1 MVPGLPGKYAVLRKI
16 ASGGMS
22 EVYLCRLRGEEGFEK
37 KVAVKVIHPRLT
49 ENPRF
54 RERFVQEARIA
65 ASLSHQNLVQVFDFG
80 RQGNSFYLA
89 MEYVEGWNLA
99 QAFAQMR
106 IRGVPALLAVWRH
119 WMEGML
125 DGIAYLH
132 SRKVVHRDI
141 SPGNILLSRGGALK
155 ITDFGIARGSRLGPY
170 RPEGWEGKFSYM
182 SPEQARG
189 EEASVSSD
197 LFSAAL
203 IGAEFFLPA
212 RFFDGENQDEIL
224 ARVRDHDGEK
234 LPLERFPPGITGILR
249 KSLSREPGD
258 RFADAASFARAIGA
272 AVPETVSRADLAAF
286 WDLLFPGAGHGEED
300 TVVID
305 APPVGRDADLIR
317 EKREPYGGRGRRGFR
332 IGVTSA
338 LVAASVGGVLLWR
351 ENVPRER
358 GPSSVVTK
366 EAVKP
371 DPAASDPGIDSP
383 KPGAETLPGGIS
395 ASLSPEGQ
403 KQWTISPS
411 REAKV
416 SQGAP
421 ATAQPKDSE
430 RPRKG
435 KRVWIE
441 TDPKGV
447 SVDSGDGTHLGST
460 PFSLDTGPLEGGKII
475 FRKEG
480 YATRTVS
487 ADTLAQLPGFRMGLE
502 RLMGTLEVVQ
512 AIPWAK
518 VYEGNRYLGVTPI
531 PSLSLPV
538 GEHRLRFVNEPLGVN
553 RVETVIIKPGMNP
566 KLIVP
571 LIGNR

>member
-1 MVPGLPGKYAVLRKI
+1 MFPGLPGKYAVLRRI

-37 KVAVKVIHPRLT
+37 KVAVKVVHPRLT

-54 RERFVQEARIA
+54 RELFVQEARLA

-106 IRGVPALLAVWRH
+106 NRAIAAPLPVWRH

-132 SRKVVHRDI
+132 SRKIVHRDI
-141 SPGNILLSRGGALK
+141 SPGNILLSRRGAVK
-155 ITDFGIARGSRLGPY
+155 ITDFGIARGSRLGPN
-170 RPEGWEGKFSYM
+170 RSGGWEGKFSYM

-212 RFFDGENQDEIL
+212 RLFDGENRDEIL
-224 ARVRDHDGEK
+224 ARLRDHDGEK
-234 LPLERFPPGITGILR
+234 LPLERFPSGISGILR
-249 KSLSREPGD
+249 KCLSREPDD
-258 RFADAASFARAIGA
+258 RYADAASFARAIGA

-286 WDLLFPGAGHGEED
+286 WDLLFPDAVHGEED
-300 TVVID
+300 TVIID
-305 APPVGRDADLIR
+305 GPPAGRDADLIR
-317 EKREPYGGRGRRGFR
+317 EKREPYGGKGRRGFR
-332 IGVTSA
+332 IGLMSA

-351 ENVPRER
+351 GTVPRES

-371 DPAASDPGIDSP
+371 DPAASDPGIDFP
-383 KPGAETLPGGIS
+383 KPGAGNLPGGIS
-395 ASLSPEGQ
+395 APPSPEGR
-403 KQWTISPS
+403 KPGAISPS

-416 SQGAP
+416 PRGPVAIAHP
-421 ATAQPKDSE
+421 GDAE
-430 RPRKG
+430 RPRMG

-441 TDPKGV
+441 TDPEGV
-447 SVDSGDGTHLGST
+447 TVDSGDGTLLGST
-460 PFSLDTGPLEGGKII
+460 PFFLDTGPLAGGKII

-480 YATRTVS
+480 YVTRSIS
-487 ADTLAQLPGFRMGLE
+487 ADALAQLPGFRMGLE

-518 VYEGNRYLGVTPI
+518 VYEADRFLGVTPI
-531 PSLSLPV
+531 PSLLLPV

-553 RVETVIIKPGMNP
+553 RVEKVTIEPGTNP

>member
-1 MVPGLPGKYAVLRKI
+1 MFPGFPGKYAVLRKI

-22 EVYLCRLRGEEGFEK
+22 EVYLCCLRGEEGFEK
-37 KVAVKVIHPRLT
+37 KVAVKVVHPRLT

-54 RERFVQEARIA
+54 RELFVREARIA

-106 IRGVPALLAVWRH
+106 NRGVPAPLPVWRH

-132 SRKVVHRDI
+132 SRKIVHRDI
-141 SPGNILLSRGGALK
+141 SPGNILLSRGGAVK
-155 ITDFGIARGSRLGPY
+155 ITDFGIARGSRLGQY
-170 RPEGWEGKFSYM
+170 RSEGWEGKFSYM
-182 SPEQARG
+182 SPEQATG

-203 IGAEFFLPA
+203 IGAEFFLPT
-212 RFFDGENQDEIL
+212 RLFDGENRDEIL
-224 ARVRDHDGEK
+224 ARLRDHDGEK
-234 LPLERFPPGITGILR
+234 LPLERFPSGISGILR
-249 KSLSREPGD
+249 KCLSREPVD

-286 WDLLFPGAGHGEED
+286 WDLLFPGVGHGEED
-300 TVVID
+300 TVIID
-305 APPVGRDADLIR
+305 DPPAGRDANLIR
-317 EKREPYGGRGRRGFR
+317 EKREPYGGKGRRGIR

-351 ENVPRER
+351 GTVPRES
-358 GPSSVVTK
+358 GPSPAVTM

-371 DPAASDPGIDSP
+371 DRATSDLGIDSP
-383 KPGAETLPGGIS
+383 KPGAGTFPGGIF
-395 ASLSPEGQ
+395 ASPSPEGRMQ
-403 KQWTISPS
+403 GAISPS

-416 SQGAP
+416 PQGSV
-421 ATAQPKDSE
+421 ATAHPGDSD
-430 RPRKG
+430 RPRMG

-441 TDPKGV
+441 TDPEGV
-447 SVDSGDGTHLGST
+447 SVDSGDGTPLGST
-460 PFSLDTGPLEGGKII
+460 PFSLDTGPLGGGKII
-475 FRKEG
+475 FRKKG
-480 YATRTVS
+480 YVTRSVS
-487 ADTLAQLPGFRMGLE
+487 ADALAQLPGFRMGLE
-502 RLMGTLEVVQ
+502 RLMGTLEVVH

-518 VYEGNRYLGVTPI
+518 VYEEDRYLGVTPI

-553 RVETVIIKPGMNP
+553 RVEKVTIEPGTNP

>member
-1 MVPGLPGKYAVLRKI
+1 MFPGLPGKYAVLRKI

-37 KVAVKVIHPRLT
+37 KVAVKVVHPRLT

-54 RERFVQEARIA
+54 RELFVREGRIA

-99 QAFAQMR
+99 QTFAQMR
-106 IRGVPALLAVWRH
+106 NRGVPAPLPIWRY

-132 SRKVVHRDI
+132 SRKIVHRDI
-141 SPGNILLSRGGALK
+141 SPGNILLSRGGAVK
-155 ITDFGIARGSRLGPY
+155 ITDFGIARGSRLGQY
-170 RPEGWEGKFSYM
+170 RTEGWEGKFSYM

-189 EEASVSSD
+189 EEASASSD

-212 RFFDGENQDEIL
+212 RLFDGENRDEIL
-224 ARVRDHDGEK
+224 ARLRDHDGEK
-234 LPLERFPPGITGILR
+234 LPMERFPSGVSGILR
-249 KSLSREPGD
+249 KCLSRMPVD
-258 RFADAASFARAIGA
+258 RYADAASFASAIGA

-286 WDLLFPGAGHGEED
+286 WDLLFPGTDRREED

-305 APPVGRDADLIR
+305 GPRAGRDAELIR
-317 EKREPYGGRGRRGFR
+317 EKREPYGRKGSRGFWV
-332 IGVTSA
+332 GVTSA
-338 LVAASVGGVLLWR
+338 LVVASVGGVLLQSGT
-351 ENVPRER
+351 VPWER
-358 GPSSVVTK
+358 GSSPVERK
-366 EAVKP
+366 EAVIP
-371 DPAASDPGIDSP
+371 DPATSDPGIDPP
-383 KPGAETLPGGIS
+383 KPWAGTLPGVIS
-395 ASLSPEGQ
+395 TSPSPEGR
-403 KQWTISPS
+403 KRGAISPS
-411 REAKV
+411 SGSKV
-416 SQGAP
+416 PQGSDEIAHP
-421 ATAQPKDSE
+421 GDSD
-430 RPRKG
+430 RSRMG

-441 TDPKGV
+441 TDPEGV

-460 PFSLDTGPLEGGKII
+460 PFSLDTGPLAGGKII

-480 YATRTVS
+480 YVTRRVS
-487 ADTLAQLPGFRMGLE
+487 ADALAQLPGFRLGLE

-531 PSLSLPV
+531 PSLVLPV
-538 GEHRLRFVNEPLGVN
+538 GDHRLRFVNEPLGVI
-553 RVETVIIKPGMNP
+553 RMETVTIKPGTNP

>member
-1 MVPGLPGKYAVLRKI
+1 MFPGLPGKYAVLRKI

-22 EVYLCRLRGEEGFEK
+22 EVHLCRLRGEEGFEK
-37 KVAVKVIHPRLT
+37 KVAVKVVHPRLT

-54 RERFVQEARIA
+54 RELFVREARIA

-106 IRGVPALLAVWRH
+106 IRGVPAPLAVWRH
-119 WMEGML
+119 WMEGVL

-132 SRKVVHRDI
+132 SRKIVHRDI
-141 SPGNILLSRGGALK
+141 SPGNILLSRGGAVK
-155 ITDFGIARGSRLGPY
+155 ITDFGIARGSRLGQY

-203 IGAEFFLPA
+203 IGAEYFLPA
-212 RFFDGENQDEIL
+212 RIFDGENRDEIL
-224 ARVRDHDGEK
+224 ARVRDHDVEK
-234 LPLERFPPGITGILR
+234 LPLEYFPSGISGILR
-249 KSLSREPGD
+249 KSLSRDPGD

-305 APPVGRDADLIR
+305 GPPAGRDADLIR
-317 EKREPYGGRGRRGFR
+317 EKREPYGGRGRWRFR
-332 IGVTSA
+332 VGVTSA

-351 ENVPRER
+351 GTVPRER

-371 DPAASDPGIDSP
+371 DPATSDPGIDTP
-383 KPGAETLPGGIS
+383 KPEAGTLPGGIS

-403 KQWTISPS
+403 KQGTISPS
-411 REAKV
+411 MEAKV
-416 SQGAP
+416 PQGAP
-421 ATAQPKDSE
+421 ATAHPGDSE

-441 TDPKGV
+441 TDPEGV

-460 PFSLDTGPLEGGKII
+460 PFSLDTAPLAGGKII

-480 YATRTVS
+480 YVTRSVS
-487 ADTLAQLPGFRMGLE
+487 ADALAQLPGFRMGLE

-553 RVETVIIKPGMNP
+553 RVETVTIEPGTNP

>member
-1 MVPGLPGKYAVLRKI
+1 MFPGFPGKYAVLRKI

-37 KVAVKVIHPRLT
+37 KVAVKVVHPRLT

-54 RERFVQEARIA
+54 RELFAREARIA

-106 IRGVPALLAVWRH
+106 NRGISAPLPVWRH

-132 SRKVVHRDI
+132 SRKIVHRDI
-141 SPGNILLSRGGALK
+141 SPGNILLSRGGAVK
-155 ITDFGIARGSRLGPY
+155 ITDFGIARGSRFGQS
-170 RPEGWEGKFSYM
+170 RSEGWEGKFSYM

-203 IGAEFFLPA
+203 IGAEFFLPT
-212 RFFDGENQDEIL
+212 RLFDGENRDEIL
-224 ARVRDHDGEK
+224 ARVRDHDGEN
-234 LPLERFPPGITGILR
+234 LPLERFPSGISWILR
-249 KSLSREPGD
+249 KCLSREPAD
-258 RFADAASFARAIGA
+258 RFADAGSFARAIGA

-300 TVVID
+300 TVIID
-305 APPVGRDADLIR
+305 GPPAGREANLIR
-317 EKREPYGGRGRRGFR
+317 EKREPYGGKGRRGIR

-338 LVAASVGGVLLWR
+338 LVAASVGGVLWWR
-351 ENVPRER
+351 GSVPRES
-358 GPSSVVTK
+358 GPSPAVTM
-366 EAVKP
+366 EAVRP
-371 DPAASDPGIDSP
+371 DPATSDPGIDSP
-383 KPGAETLPGGIS
+383 KPGAGTRSGGII
-395 ASLSPEGQ
+395 ASPSPEGRMQ
-403 KQWTISPS
+403 EAISPS
-411 REAKV
+411 REARV
-416 SQGAP
+416 PQGSVMAVHP
-421 ATAQPKDSE
+421 GDSD
-430 RPRKG
+430 RPRMG

-441 TDPKGV
+441 TDPEGV

-460 PFSLDTGPLEGGKII
+460 PFPLDTGPLGGGRIF
-475 FRKEG
+475 FRKKG
-480 YATRTVS
+480 YVTRSVS
-487 ADTLAQLPGFRMGLE
+487 ADALAQLPGFRMGLE

-518 VYEGNRYLGVTPI
+518 VYEEDRYLGVTPI
-531 PSLSLPV
+531 SSLALPV

-553 RVETVIIKPGMNP
+553 RVEKVTIEPGTNP

>member
-1 MVPGLPGKYAVLRKI
+1 MFPGLPGKYAVLRKI

-22 EVYLCRLRGEEGFEK
+22 EVHLCRLRGEEGFEK
-37 KVAVKVIHPRLT
+37 KVAVKVVHPRLT
-49 ENPRF
+49 ENPHF
-54 RERFVQEARIA
+54 RERFVREARIA

-106 IRGVPALLAVWRH
+106 IRGVPAPLAVWRH

-132 SRKVVHRDI
+132 SRKIVHRDI
-141 SPGNILLSRGGALK
+141 SPGNILLSRGGAVK
-155 ITDFGIARGSRLGPY
+155 ITDFGIARGARLGQY

-197 LFSAAL
+197 LFSAEL

-212 RFFDGENQDEIL
+212 RLFDGESRDEVL
-224 ARVRDHDGEK
+224 ARLRDHDGEK
-234 LPLERFPPGITGILR
+234 LPLERFPSGISGILR
-249 KSLSREPGD
+249 KCLSREPVD
-258 RFADAASFARAIGA
+258 RFADAACFARAIGA
-272 AVPETVSRADLAAF
+272 AVPETGSRADLAAF
-286 WDLLFPGAGHGEED
+286 WDLLFPGAGQGEED

-305 APPVGRDADLIR
+305 GPPAWRDADLIR
-317 EKREPYGGRGRRGFR
+317 EKREPYGGKGRRGFR
-332 IGVTSA
+332 VGVTSA
-338 LVAASVGGVLLWR
+338 LLAVSVGGVLLWR
-351 ENVPRER
+351 GTVPRES
-358 GPSSVVTK
+358 GPSPVGPK

-371 DPAASDPGIDSP
+371 DPATSDPGIDSP
-383 KPGAETLPGGIS
+383 KPGAGTLPGGIS
-395 ASLSPEGQ
+395 ASPSPEGR
-403 KQWTISPS
+403 KQRAISPS

-416 SQGAP
+416 PQGSA
-421 ATAQPKDSE
+421 ATAHTGDSD

-435 KRVWIE
+435 VRGWIE
-441 TDPKGV
+441 TDPEGV

-460 PFSLDTGPLEGGKII
+460 PFSLDTGPLAGGKII
-475 FRKEG
+475 FSKEG
-480 YATRTVS
+480 YVTRSVS
-487 ADTLAQLPGFRMGLE
+487 ADALAQLPGFRMGLE

-553 RVETVIIKPGMNP
+553 RVETVTIAPGANP
-566 KLIVP
+566 KFIVP

>member
-1 MVPGLPGKYAVLRKI
+1 MFPGLPGKYGVLRKI
-16 ASGGMS
+16 AAGGMS

-37 KVAVKVIHPRLT
+37 KVAVKVVHPRLT

-54 RERFVQEARIA
+54 REMFVREARIA

-80 RQGNSFYLA
+80 RQGNVFYLA

-106 IRGVPALLAVWRH
+106 IRGVPASLPVWRH

-132 SRKVVHRDI
+132 SRKIVHRDI
-141 SPGNILLSRGGALK
+141 SPGNILLSRGGAVK
-155 ITDFGIARGSRLGPY
+155 ITDFGIARGSRLGQY

-212 RFFDGENQDEIL
+212 RLFDGENRDEIL
-224 ARVRDHDGEK
+224 ARLRDHDGEK
-234 LPLERFPPGITGILR
+234 LPLDRFPSVISGILR
-249 KSLSREPGD
+249 KSLSREPDD
-258 RFADAASFARAIGA
+258 RYADAASFARTIGA
-272 AVPETVSRADLAAF
+272 AVSETVSRADLAAF
-286 WDLLFPGAGHGEED
+286 WDLLFPGTGHGEED
-300 TVVID
+300 TVIID
-305 APPVGRDADLIR
+305 SPPAGRDADLIR
-317 EKREPYGGRGRRGFR
+317 EKRELYGGKGRRGFR
-332 IGVTSA
+332 IGLTSA
-338 LVAASVGGVLLWR
+338 LVAASVGGVLWWR
-351 ENVPRER
+351 GTAPRES
-358 GPSSVVTK
+358 GPSPVVTM

-371 DPAASDPGIDSP
+371 DPATSDPGIDSP
-383 KPGAETLPGGIS
+383 KPGAKTLPGSIS
-395 ASLSPEGQ
+395 ASPSPEGR
-403 KQWTISPS
+403 KQGTIPPS

-416 SQGAP
+416 SQGSV
-421 ATAQPKDSE
+421 ATAHPGDSN
-430 RPRKG
+430 RPRTG
-435 KRVWIE
+435 KWVRIE
-441 TDPKGV
+441 TDPAGV
-447 SVDSGDGTHLGST
+447 SVVSGDGTHLGST
-460 PFSLDTGPLEGGKII
+460 PFSLDTGSLAGGKII

-480 YATRTVS
+480 YVTRSVS
-487 ADTLAQLPGFRMGLE
+487 ADALAQLPGFRMVLD
-502 RLMGTLEVVQ
+502 RLTGTLEVVQ

-518 VYEGNRYLGVTPI
+518 VYEGDRYLGVTPI
-531 PSLSLPV
+531 QSLSLPV

-553 RVETVIIKPGMNP
+553 RMETVTIEPGTNP